1 MAKKKNEPQAVP
13 KQKSDF
19 QNIAE
24 NRKARHDYFI
34 EETFEAGLVLVGT
47 EVKSCR
53 IGRVN
58 LRDSY
63 AHVENG
69 ELYLSNVHISP
80 YEQGNRF
87 NHEPL
92 RKRKLL
98 MHKGEIRRLFSKVRE
113 KGYTLVPLR
122 LYFKKGR
129 AKVELALAKG
139 KATYDKRDDIAARD
153 VQREVA
159 RAMRGKY
166 ED

>member
-1 MAKKKNEPQAVP
+1 MAKKEANTSE
-13 KQKSDF
+13 F

-34 EETFEAGLVLVGT
+34 EEVYEAGIALQGT

-53 IGRVN
+53 AGRVN
-58 LRDSY
+58 LRDGY
-63 AHVENG
+63 AQVENG
-69 ELYLSNVHISP
+69 EIFLNNVHISP

-92 RKRKLL
+92 RKRRML
-98 MHKGEIRRLFSKVRE
+98 MHRAEILRLFGQVRE

-129 AKVELALAKG
+129 VKVEIALAKG
-139 KATYDKRDDIAARD
+139 KKHYDKRDDIAARD

-159 RAMRGKY
+159 RAMRGKSR
-166 ED
+166 DDWD